1 MPGLP
6 PKLVVT
12 TYAPKRR
19 VVTIVVLLLLVAGS
33 VYGMFELGR
42 YNAGH
47 DAFAALK
54 ETNGPARRNRSQG
67 SHHFGTARQGGAAG
81 IFHRRTDPGA

>member
-19 VVTIVVLLLLVAGS
+19 VITIVLLVLLVAGS
-33 VYGMFELGR
+33 VYGMFEFGR
-42 YNAGH
+42 YSAGF
-47 DAFAALK
+47 DALAALK
-54 ETNGPARRNRSQG
+54 ERAALRDEIAGQRGHDFRA
-67 SHHFGTARQGGAAG
+67 ARQGGASWN
-81 IFHRRTDPGA
+81 PPP